1 MKNLLI
7 CQSSEYDCGPVSLI
21 NGVRYL
27 FEREEIFPDLIKF
40 IMLYCMDTYN
50 SEGEL
55 CKRGTSAAAMNFI
68 TNWLNHFSE
77 TRRFPIHCEFL
88 SGEDVVVKEG
98 SRIYEA
104 LNEGAAVVLHVFLEV
119 AHYVLLTGI
128 EGDKAL
134 LFDPYYEEEG
144 TPEFDTEYYTEGIFF
159 INDQPKKANRAV
171 TLDRINRFTKG
182 YYEMGEYECRE
193 AVIMRN
199 TSIRPDGADSTR

>member
-1 MKNLLI
+1 
-7 CQSSEYDCGPVSLI
+7 
-21 NGVRYL
+21 
-27 FEREEIFPDLIKF
+27 
-40 IMLYCMDTYN
+40 MLYCMDTYN

-88 SGEDVVVKEG
+88 SGEEVVVEKG

-128 EGDKAL
+128 EGDKAI

-144 TPEFDTEYYTEGIFF
+144 TPEFDAEYYTEGIFF
-159 INDQPKKANRAV
+159 INDQPKRANRAV
-171 TLDRINRFTKG
+171 TLERLNRFTKD

-193 AVIMRN
+193 AVIMYN
-199 TSIRPDGADSTR
+199 TSLKK

>member
-1 MKNLLI
+1 M
-7 CQSSEYDCGPVSLI
+7 
-21 NGVRYL
+21 
-27 FEREEIFPDLIKF
+27 
-40 IMLYCMDTYN
+40 
-50 SEGEL
+50 
-55 CKRGTSAAAMNFI
+55 
-68 TNWLNHFSE
+68 
-77 TRRFPIHCEFL
+77 
-88 SGEDVVVKEG
+88 VKEG

-144 TPEFDTEYYTEGIFF
+144 SPEFDAEYYTEGIFF

-182 YYEMGEYECRE
+182 YYEMGR
-193 AVIMRN
+193 
-199 TSIRPDGADSTR
+199 IRMPGSRDHAQYLHPA

>member
-128 EGDKAL
+128 EGDKVL

-144 TPEFDTEYYTEGIFF
+144 TPEFDAEYYTEGIFF
-159 INDQPKKANRAV
+159 GNDQPKKANRAV

-193 AVIMRN
+193 AVIMYN
-199 TSIRPDGADSTR
+199 TGLKK